1 MKRLPLF
8 AVLLMLVLLDGCS
21 TLSKLWG
28 GPEKAALQQLKVIA
42 LADANQGQA
51 TELDLVFIYQED
63 IAKTLPVDAPT
74 WFTQRSAILAKY
86 AGQLDVVSLE
96 VPPGYVIESV
106 QLPDRH
112 GDALQ
117 VQAYANYVPA
127 GGQYPLVLTHLKNVV
142 LTLQE
147 DQVVFSSGDQ

>member
-1 MKRLPLF
+1 MKRLT
-8 AVLLMLVLLDGCS
+8 LLAAMLLLVPSGCS
-21 TLSKLWG
+21 TISKLWG
-28 GPEKAALQQLKVIA
+28 GPEKATLQQLKVIA

-63 IAKTLPVDAPT
+63 IAKTLPGDAPA
-74 WFTQRSAILAKY
+74 WFAKRSAILAKY
-86 AGQLDVVSLE
+86 AGDLEVVSLE

-106 QLPDRH
+106 TLPKRH

-127 GGQYPLVLTHLKNVV
+127 TGQYPVVLTRLKNAV

-147 DQVVFSSGDQ
+147 DKLVFSTADK